1 MSQPPATP
9 ITATPTATP
18 TPTEVDDCRTIDEPG
33 YYVLTTDP
41 LDRPE
46 TVCIDIRASDVTFD
60 GDGHRIDSDDS
71 ASNAAV
77 RVADPAG
84 GTLQN
89 VDVEQLEVTD

>member
-9 ITATPTATP
+9 VTPTPTATA
-18 TPTEVDDCRTIDEPG
+18 TPTEVDGCRTIDEPG
-33 YYVLTTDP
+33 YYVLTTDL
-41 LDRPE
+41 LDQPE
-46 TVCIDIRASDVTFD
+46 TVCTDIRASGVTFD

-71 ASNAAV
+71 ASTAAV